1 MRIGIEFYKDGSSKE
16 EGVEMVGVEKVVKET
31 KSKKP
36 KKEPTVEVESI
47 EYTEETKTSDE

>member
-36 KKEPTVEVESI
+36 KKEPIVEVED
-47 EYTEETKTSDE
+47 TEETKTSDE